1 MAVPRS
7 SLNQALSVLSQTV
20 STTSNTTSTCS
31 YEPYESH
38 SDKVHRLELDLETLR
53 GDVKMLMEVVWR
65 GEQVIEELQQELATQ
80 AKVRERQQLTKLQRQ
95 ILMNQAASSGSSIFD
110 ILSGGKTGGK

>member
-1 MAVPRS
+1 M
-7 SLNQALSVLSQTV
+7 
-20 STTSNTTSTCS
+20 TTTNTTGDNLYPTITFGPGGMTRSCNH
-31 YEPYESH
+31 EQEL
-38 SDKVHRLELDLETLR
+38 HRLELDLETLR

-80 AKVRERQQLTKLQRQ
+80 AKVRERQQLTELQRQ